1 MKKIQLPIFLLAL
14 TLLTG
19 CAFIKDSFT
28 FKDKTKDFVENLM
41 NKDYDKCV
49 TQMALESEMAKN
61 INLDTLKMGLVQ
73 FRTLIER
80 NFWKSEI

>member
-1 MKKIQLPIFLLAL
+1 
-14 TLLTG
+14 
-19 CAFIKDSFT
+19 
-28 FKDKTKDFVENLM
+28 M

-80 NFWKSEI
+80 NFGNQKFEYSLMKAEKNGQQLKAKKHLQTQHLL